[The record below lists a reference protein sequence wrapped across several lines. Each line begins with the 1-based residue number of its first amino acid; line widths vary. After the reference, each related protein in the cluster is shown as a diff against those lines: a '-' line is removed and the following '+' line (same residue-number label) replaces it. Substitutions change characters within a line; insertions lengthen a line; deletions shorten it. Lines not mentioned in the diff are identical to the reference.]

1 MKAKRQALILELIA
15 KEALD
20 TQEQLVDRLKH
31 MGIEVTQATV
41 SRDVK
46 ELRLIK
52 VAVGDGRYRYAPAP
66 DAFDKPEDI
75 KRARRIF
82 QEAVLSIDSSLNL
95 VVIKTL
101 TGTAQG
107 VAAVIDGMG
116 ISGVLATVAGDDSI
130 LVVVKPEEA
139 VGTVIQELEALRS

>member
-46 ELRLIK
+46 NC
-52 VAVGDGRYRYAPAP
+52 G
-66 DAFDKPEDI
+66 
-75 KRARRIF
+75 
-82 QEAVLSIDSSLNL
+82 
-95 VVIKTL
+95 
-101 TGTAQG
+101 
-107 VAAVIDGMG
+107 
-116 ISGVLATVAGDDSI
+116 
-130 LVVVKPEEA
+130 
-139 VGTVIQELEALRS
+139 